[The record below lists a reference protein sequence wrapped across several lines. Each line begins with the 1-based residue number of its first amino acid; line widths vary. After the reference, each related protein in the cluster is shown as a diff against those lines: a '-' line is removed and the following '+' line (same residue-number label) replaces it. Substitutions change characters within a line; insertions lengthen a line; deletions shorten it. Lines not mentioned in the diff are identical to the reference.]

1 MCDTDPDSHDDDDRV
16 MVGIRQEGADPYDDR
31 LMMTTQTMIT
41 VVVIVMRAEV
51 EDGMMSCAARCGS
64 VCDTDPDS
72 HDDDDRVMVGI
83 RQEGADPDDD
93 RLMMTTQTMITVVVI
108 VMRSEAGDVMMSLA
122 ASWVGV

>member
-1 MCDTDPDSHDDDDRV
+1 M
-16 MVGIRQEGADPYDDR
+16 
-31 LMMTTQTMIT
+31 
-41 VVVIVMRAEV
+41 
-51 EDGMMSCAARCGS
+51 
-64 VCDTDPDS
+64 CDTDPDS